1 MNSFCHFEPFQK
13 GENLHNCCHFAQ
25 QDGKPSEKQA
35 FRTKDDG
42 RALIAKSALTT
53 LDIGK
58 NDSGV
63 AKSDLLLSRL
73 ESISIYRLS
82 PQEWQRIERALS
94 KF

>member
-1 MNSFCHFEPFQK
+1 MLFVGVTK
-13 GENLHNCCHFAQ
+13 GKNA
-25 QDGKPSEKQA
+25 A
-35 FRTKDDG
+35 FHAVWGIRTKDDG